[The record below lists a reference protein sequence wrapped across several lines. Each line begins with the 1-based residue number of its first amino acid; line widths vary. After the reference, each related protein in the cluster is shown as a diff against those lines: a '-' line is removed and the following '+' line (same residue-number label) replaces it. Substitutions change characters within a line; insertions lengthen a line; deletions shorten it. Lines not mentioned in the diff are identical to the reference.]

1 MLNQKQR
8 RIRQLTY
15 SLVLAIV
22 VATGVGYALS
32 RSSCVPEEP
41 LTISRNFIDRVQ
53 AGELDRAYLL
63 TDQRMDVGGTLA
75 TFEAKIRWELRIDAF
90 PTHRTVEFIAIR
102 GGFQSCGNRLRRRM
116 FGRKIDPDSI
126 SIDHFVG
133 GHPFETRFTSDDRGQ
148 WLIAF
153 FQSHAM

>member
-1 MLNQKQR
+1 MLNQR
-8 RIRQLTY
+8 RIRQLAC

-41 LTISRNFIDRVQ
+41 LTIARNFIDLVQ
-53 AGELDRAYLL
+53 AGELDHAYLL
-63 TDQRMDVGGTLA
+63 TDQWMDVGRTLA
-75 TFEAKIRWELRIDAF
+75 TFEAKIRWELRIDTF
-90 PTHRTVEFIAIR
+90 PTHRIVELIGIC
-102 GGFQSCGNRLRRRM
+102 GFQSCGNRLRRRM

-126 SIDHFVG
+126 SIDHLVG
-133 GHPFETRFTSDDRGQ
+133 GHPFETRLTSDDNGQ
-148 WLIAF
+148 WRIAF